1 MFIGCSNNI
10 SRITSVFY
18 VDTWFPVK
26 VLLDQSNIKPWQIAS
41 QHLNLRSLEAESDF
55 PQLKFPDFGT
65 NFPVKIWIDTLFYY
79 VIYIYTVTVFYW
91 SKPCFCSETIHSA
104 WVDLNRGTN
113 GAAHAFDAMEN
124 VTTRFIDLWSEKIY
138 HWCSKM
144 SHIHPLQ
151 LFFFGLSDLDFWK
164 HGVNSP
170 STNCCLAA

>member
-1 MFIGCSNNI
+1 MMFIGCSNNI

-79 VIYIYTVTVFYW
+79 VIYIYCNCVLL
-91 SKPCFCSETIHSA
+91 EQ
-104 WVDLNRGTN
+104 
-113 GAAHAFDAMEN
+113 AMFLFRN
-124 VTTRFIDLWSEKIY
+124 D
-138 HWCSKM
+138 
-144 SHIHPLQ
+144 PLRM
-151 LFFFGLSDLDFWK
+151 G
-164 HGVNSP
+164 
-170 STNCCLAA
+170 